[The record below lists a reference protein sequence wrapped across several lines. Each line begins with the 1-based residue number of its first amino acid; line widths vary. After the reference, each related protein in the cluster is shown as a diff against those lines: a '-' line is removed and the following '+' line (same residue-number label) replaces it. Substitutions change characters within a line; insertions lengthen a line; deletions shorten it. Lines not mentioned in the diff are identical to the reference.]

1 MPRSFRESAI
11 FIYWAIVIAI
21 GMLKALAFRLNIPTN
36 PSVRVLNR
44 RFTSHRSHGQSLATP
59 SHLKQRNRA
68 SFTLHP
74 TAKQLT
80 RRFLYHQVSMSTP
93 HNIYDTDRSTTA
105 DSSEDK
111 NTFSLNDILHYLD
124 QVESHLR
131 RPSVPSSECY
141 YSYQSDNDATF
152 FKYVGATLAKPM
164 LRTLIYGGIQSDD
177 HHDMGSMDLQ
187 DTRNEQRSVKV
198 RFEERIREER
208 ALLEFERM
216 SSFVLQSLRP
226 ALLDLD
232 QDLRNSFVPEL
243 YDRIK
248 QIEVTVEKVNNGHKV
263 DGKALVVFSRLAS
276 GRYYKG
282 QLGDLVADLFPQ
294 LSIAYEKASQ
304 KITERDVFERMI
316 RLELINNHTE
326 DDDFHKRRVQ
336 AAFGCLDM
344 FYPAHDNNQTAVS
357 YDAARYGA
365 ELSKSSGLLAEQSCL
380 SYIQE
385 KCQGDTSCIVL
396 TNVYIN
402 TRRNADSNEKYKP
415 PRARRN

>member
-44 RFTSHRSHGQSLATP
+44 RTSYRSHGQSLATP

-68 SFTLHP
+68 SFTLHT
-74 TAKQLT
+74 TAKLLT
-80 RRFLYHQVSMSTP
+80 RRFSYHQVSMSTP
-93 HNIYDTDRSTTA
+93 HNIQETDTSTTA
-105 DSSEDK
+105 DSSGDI
-111 NTFSLNDILHYLD
+111 NTFSLNDILYYLD